1 MDYIIKK
8 NEAEINENVAK
19 GLLCIWGMVLLVDLL
34 CWFGIFNIYF
44 DMTVVLMVVSLVT
57 LFAPAVIILK
67 FHFYNDMMKYL
78 IVTATA
84 IMAGTSYVL
93 FTFNYFCGACHH
105 SRVLYEQAPA
115 VLFRNAIRCCHY
127 HGTCSHGDLS
137 APALDRAVYR
147 HGRDT

>member
-57 LFAPAVIILK
+57 LFAPAVIIL
-67 FHFYNDMMKYL
+67 
-78 IVTATA
+78 
-84 IMAGTSYVL
+84 
-93 FTFNYFCGACHH
+93 
-105 SRVLYEQAPA
+105 
-115 VLFRNAIRCCHY
+115 
-127 HGTCSHGDLS
+127 
-137 APALDRAVYR
+137 
-147 HGRDT
+147 